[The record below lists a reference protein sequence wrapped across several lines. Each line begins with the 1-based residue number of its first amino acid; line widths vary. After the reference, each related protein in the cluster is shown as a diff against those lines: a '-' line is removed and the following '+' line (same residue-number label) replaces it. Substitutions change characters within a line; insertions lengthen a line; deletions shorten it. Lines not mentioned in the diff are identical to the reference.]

1 MGKLDAYKL
10 PLKSLPEGT
19 HQYEYQLD
27 TNWFTLIDG
36 PEVQKGNV
44 NAQALVKNTGYV
56 YEIHLKVEGTVQVP
70 CDRCLDDM
78 PIEIAQESR
87 LFVKFG
93 SEYREES
100 EEVIIIPEADGE
112 LNIAWFLYEMIA
124 LAIPMK
130 HVHLPGQCNK
140 TMVKKL
146 QKHTARRS
154 QDDDSYD
161 GYSDSDYAT
170 YSDSPEDS
178 FEEDSFEEEEESRQ
192 QTNPI
197 WDELKKLNL
206 TDNN

>member
-10 PLKSLPEGT
+10 PLKSLPVGKHVYDYT
-19 HQYEYQLD
+19 LD

-36 PEVQKGNV
+36 PEVRKGKV
-44 NAQALVKNTGYV
+44 NASVIVKNTGLM
-56 YEIHLKVEGTVQVP
+56 YEINLRTEGTVQVP

-87 LFVKFG
+87 LIVKFG

-130 HVHLPGQCNK
+130 HVHLPGQCNRA
-140 TMVKKL
+140 MAEKL
-146 QKHTARRS
+146 QEHTVYRA
-154 QDDDSYD
+154 DDE
-161 GYSDSDYAT
+161 G
-170 YSDSPEDS
+170 EDAS
-178 FEEDSFEEEEESRQ
+178 
-192 QTNPI
+192 NPI
-197 WDELKKLNL
+197 WDELKNLNL
-206 TDNN
+206 EDN